1 MLLVIHF
8 QRRDVRNA
16 DSVVEIKANNAT
28 DAGKSQYRNSQR
40 LREDRETR
48 AVSKVGPAVGR
59 RSASFFLPSLLH
71 VCVCVCIKV
80 IHLSK
85 IPRKH
90 ELMVHWMETLKP
102 FGPHPSVRCSF
113 QIELSLK
120 SASALTIMKRE
131 RALYPTNRPK
141 TDV

>member
-1 MLLVIHF
+1 VDGAILLVIHF

-16 DSVVEIKANNAT
+16 DSMVEIKANNAT

-40 LREDRETR
+40 LRERER
-48 AVSKVGPAVGR
+48 IERPELYQKLVRLWAAAVHL
-59 RSASFFLPSLLH
+59 FFTLSSLR
-71 VCVCVCIKV
+71 VCIKV

-102 FGPHPSVRCSF
+102 FGPHPS
-113 QIELSLK
+113 
-120 SASALTIMKRE
+120 AL
-131 RALYPTNRPK
+131 
-141 TDV
+141 

>member
-40 LREDRETR
+40 LRERIER
-48 AVSKVGPAVGR
+48 PELYQKLVRLWAAAVHP
-59 RSASFFLPSLLH
+59 FFALSSPR
-71 VCVCVCIKV
+71 VYIKV
-80 IHLSK
+80 IHLLK

-120 SASALTIMKRE
+120 SASALTIIKRE
-131 RALYPTNRPK
+131 SALYPTNRPK